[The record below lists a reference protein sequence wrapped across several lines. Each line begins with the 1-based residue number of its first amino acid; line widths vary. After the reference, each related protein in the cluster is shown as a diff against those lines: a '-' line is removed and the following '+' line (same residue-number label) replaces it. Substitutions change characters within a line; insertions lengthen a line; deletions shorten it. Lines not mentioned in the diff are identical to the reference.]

1 VGAVPIVR
9 LLQEAAFPPDRV
21 QAITVAYEQTCK
33 QLLLTDRED
42 PLMALV
48 AKKVIEIAQ
57 NGEHDPETIS
67 RRAVTE
73 LQGAAVDQRRKA

>member
-1 VGAVPIVR
+1 MPIVR

-21 QAITVAYEQTCK
+21 QAITAAYEQTCRA
-33 QLLLTDRED
+33 LLLTDRED

-57 NGEHDPETIS
+57 GCERGSAAITQ
-67 RRAVTE
+67 RAVTE
-73 LQGAAVDQRRKA
+73 RLGVGAAGRINIP

>member
-1 VGAVPIVR
+1 VGAVSIVR

-73 LQGAAVDQRRKA
+73 LQGAAIDQRRKA